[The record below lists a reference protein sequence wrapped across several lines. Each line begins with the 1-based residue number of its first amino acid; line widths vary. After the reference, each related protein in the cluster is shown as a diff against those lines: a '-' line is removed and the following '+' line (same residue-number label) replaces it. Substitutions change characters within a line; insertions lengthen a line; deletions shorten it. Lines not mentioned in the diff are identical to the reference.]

1 MGIHFPGKELLGL
14 ARKAAT
20 IGTNLVEETVGAATS
35 KPRVWTNPAAP
46 NAPARYPL
54 KLVTY
59 NVLRGPQNFDAV
71 LQELKAQAPDVCCLQ
86 EVTGDNAVKLARA
99 LGLHAAV
106 FPNNKAILSRYP
118 ISKVENHT
126 YDLSLKDQV
135 STAWRTDSNEPLE
148 RRTAG
153 VASLKVGGKTLDI
166 IDTHLSLHS
175 PKENRSELEQL
186 DTLVESKKKQGHSVL
201 VAGDFNTNFALARSK
216 PDDFQD
222 WNRRH
227 PGKVIGNA
235 GDAKDRAA
243 MRGLLQGMTSHWEE
257 GLRSV
262 QLGGRQ
268 LTPEAAQ
275 AELQRGTVHPGSR
288 REAQLLT
295 ALEGISHGGAGKR
308 FDNVLASPDLR
319 FVSSFIDGDSKAS
332 DHRPVVTLVTPR

>member
-1 MGIHFPGKELLGL
+1 MGIHLPGKSLLET

-20 IGTNLVEETVGAATS
+20 IGTNLVEETWGAAIRQ
-35 KPRVWTNPAAP
+35 PRVWTNPAAP
-46 NAPARYPL
+46 KVPARYPL

-71 LQELKAQAPDVCCLQ
+71 LQELKAQSPDVCCLQ
-86 EVTGDNAVKLARA
+86 EVTGDNALKLARA

-118 ISKVENHT
+118 ISNIENHT

-135 STAWRTDSNEPLE
+135 STAWRTGSNEPLE

-153 VASLKVGGKTLDI
+153 IASLKVGGKTLDI
-166 IDTHLSLHS
+166 MDTHLSLHS
-175 PKENRSELEQL
+175 PEENRSELRQL
-186 DTLVESKKKQGHSVL
+186 DALVEAKKQQGHSVL
-201 VAGDFNTNFALARSK
+201 VAGDFNTNFALARSGQ
-216 PDDFQD
+216 DGFED

-235 GDAKDRAA
+235 GDAQDRAA
-243 MRGLLQGMTSHWEE
+243 MRGLLDGMRSHWEE
-257 GLRSV
+257 GTRSV
-262 QLGGRQ
+262 QLGGSR

-275 AELQRGTVHPGSR
+275 AELQSGTVKPGSR
-288 REAQLLT
+288 RETRLLT

-319 FVSSFIDGDSKAS
+319 FVSSFIDADSKAS